1 MIIYKDILGKLKEA
15 GYTPARLRK
24 EKIIGEAT
32 RSALRNSETVS
43 LKTIDLI
50 CQLLHCRIE
59 DIVEILPDKNTPA

>member
-24 EKIIGEAT
+24 EKILGEAT
-32 RSALRNSETVS
+32 RTALRNGEAVN

-50 CQLLHCRIE
+50 CQLLDCPIE
-59 DIVEILPDKNTPA
+59 DIVEIVRN